1 MPERISATQSAL
13 EPAGSNALLI
23 DGLTTVMV
31 AGCGVITLVVL
42 GLLLYVLRS
51 GSSPASSRTWLI
63 GGGIVF
69 PAVVLTA
76 LLAYELAI
84 GNALSVEA
92 PADALTIRVTGKRW
106 WWEVIYPGPGGGPHV
121 VSANEIH
128 VPVGRTVKLL
138 LDTDDVIHSFW
149 VPPLAGKID
158 MIPGRVN
165 HLVFRAERAGVYR
178 GQCAEY
184 CGAQHAFMAFYVIA
198 HEPGGY
204 EQWIERESRS
214 APGAADPR
222 GPAVF
227 EAAGCGSC
235 HTVRGT
241 AAAGRLGPDLT
252 HLSSRISLGAGMFDM
267 NRGTLAGWI
276 ANSQGMKPGNLMP
289 PTRVSPGDLQALV
302 DYLEGLK

>member
-1 MPERISATQSAL
+1 MAERFSQSAL

-31 AGCGVITLVVL
+31 VGCASITVVVFAILVYVI
-42 GLLLYVLRS
+42 RR

-63 GGGIVF
+63 GGGVVF
-69 PAVVLTA
+69 PVVVLTA
-76 LLAYELAI
+76 LLAYDLAI
-84 GNALSVEA
+84 GNALSIEA
-92 PADALTIRVTGKRW
+92 PPDALTIRVTGKRW
-106 WWEVIYPGPGGGPHV
+106 WWEVTYPHPGGGHI

-138 LDTDDVIHSFW
+138 LDTEDVIHSFW

-165 HLVFRAERAGVYR
+165 HLVFRTDRAGVYR
-178 GQCAEY
+178 GQCAEF

-198 HEPGGY
+198 HEAGAY
-204 EQWIERESRS
+204 EQWIEREARS
-214 APGAADPR
+214 AGGAPDQR

-252 HLSSRISLGAGMFDM
+252 HLASRVSLGAGMFEM

-276 ANSQGMKPGNLMP
+276 ANSQAMKPGNLMP
-289 PTRVSPGDLQALV
+289 PIKVSPEDLQALV
-302 DYLEGLK
+302 AYLEGLK

>member
-1 MPERISATQSAL
+1 VAERFSQSAL

-31 AGCGVITLVVL
+31 VGCAVITVLVL
-42 GLLLYVLRS
+42 GILVYVILR
-51 GSSPASSRTWLI
+51 GSRPASSRTWLI
-63 GGGIVF
+63 GGGVAF
-69 PAVVLTA
+69 PVVVLTA
-76 LLAYELAI
+76 LLAYDLAI

-92 PADALTIRVTGKRW
+92 PRDALTIRVTGERW
-106 WWEVIYPGPGGGPHV
+106 WWKVTYPGPAGPV

-128 VPVGRTVKLL
+128 VPVGRTVKIL
-138 LDTDDVIHSFW
+138 LDTEDVIHSFW

-165 HLVFRAERAGVYR
+165 HLVFRADRAGVYR

-184 CGAQHAFMAFYVIA
+184 CGAQHAFMAFYVIV
-198 HEPGGY
+198 HEPGAY
-204 EQWIERESRS
+204 EQWLEREARR
-214 APGAADPR
+214 ADDAGPADQR
-222 GPAVF
+222 GRAVF

-252 HLSSRISLGAGMFDM
+252 HLASRISLGAGMFEM

-289 PTRVSPGDLQALV
+289 PIKMSPEDLQAV
-302 DYLEGLK
+302 VAYLETLK